1 MGKPHFKND
10 AGKFLTFKCQLSFR
24 ERIVWANSNKCLLML
39 FSKCPNDFFLF
50 DLFSTHRRICRIS
63 ISTLMKVL
71 TYVPDVVVAGHRKP
85 SPYVLIG
92 ANSKSGLDLHMGHW
106 FCLIFELRHQMI
118 KFQRSPEVIGN
129 ASCIWLPLKIWI
141 KWM

>member
-63 ISTLMKVL
+63 ISTLKVL
-71 TYVPDVVVAGHRKP
+71 LLSYVPDVAGHRKP
-85 SPYVLIG
+85 SPYVFIG
-92 ANSKSGLDLHMGHW
+92 VISKSGGDRHIGHR
-106 FCLIFELRHQMI
+106 FCLIFELRVQMI
-118 KFQRSPEVIGN
+118 RFQRSPEVIGN
-129 ASCIWLPLKIWI
+129 ASCIWLPLKI
-141 KWM
+141 